1 LIYSETVGVYPKAV
15 FVTAGSILFL
25 SLVAVLFVR
34 NPVKRRPTSKKRR
47 QLVLQDDEEDV
58 ERGRSRVSK
67 DLFGGAMS
75 DTPSQR

>member
-1 LIYSETVGVYPKAV
+1 MYPKAV